1 MLIRIH
7 VKIPFN
13 QSNSQ
18 RLRYTIFMN
27 LDDINSYMKRVN
39 LAFNEVNQSS
49 VDKVIYELKQYM
61 ESGARIWVAGNGG
74 SAATA
79 SHFATDLSRCKN
91 SKLETIKVISLC
103 DNSGLITA
111 IGNDFGFEFIYSRQ
125 LSNLAIAG
133 DLLIVLSASGNSKNI
148 LESLSWA
155 KNNQVK
161 SIALTGFDGGKA
173 KKMAD
178 ISLHVPTK
186 NGDYGVTEDAHSIIC
201 HFLASQFR

>member
-1 MLIRIH
+1 MDLDN
-7 VKIPFN
+7 FN
-13 QSNSQ
+13 T
-18 RLRYTIFMN
+18 YV
-27 LDDINSYMKRVN
+27 KRVN
-39 LAFNEVNQSS
+39 LAFNDTGQKKI
-49 VDKVIYELKQYM
+49 DKVIYELKQYM
-61 ESGARIWVAGNGG
+61 EAGARIWVAGNGG

-91 SKLETIKVISLC
+91 SKHEPIKAISLC

-111 IGNDFGFEFIYSRQ
+111 IGNDFGFKYIFSRQ

-148 LESLSWA
+148 LESLAWA

-161 SIALTGFDGGKA
+161 TIALTGFDGGEA

-178 ISLHVPTK
+178 VSLHIPTEH
-186 NGDYGVTEDAHSIIC
+186 GDYGVAEDTHSIIC
-201 HFLASQFR
+201 HFLASQFK